1 MMQRFLVL
9 LVALTLSAGMGH
21 AADRLA
27 LIIGNDSYSHVPALE
42 KARNDASAMAET
54 LTGLG
59 FDVTRVLD
67 ADRRDMTR
75 AISGFTARLQ
85 PGDTALVFFAGHG
98 VEIDGENY
106 LLPTDIEAPASAA
119 EDFIKFE
126 SIGLSDILLRVQGT
140 GARTTLMVID
150 ACRDNPFAAGTG
162 RSLGGSRGL
171 ARVTAPEGTFVLF
184 SAGAQQQALDRLNG
198 PDEDPNSVFTRALL
212 PRLKEPGLEL
222 RQLVSEVRLEV
233 RDLALGQ
240 NHQQFPAY
248 YDELLGQFYFTD
260 AAAPA
265 PTPALDTPLQADFAT
280 ARGLDTVFAYEAF
293 LEKYQD
299 EEALEVAIAARR
311 LENLRLSTPSPTRTP
326 EPVAA
331 SKPEPQPD
339 PGLSKEIM
347 RQSQARLNALGCSA
361 GVADGVAGPRTRR
374 AFVNYLTA
382 SGSWLSLGDL
392 GTQDALSE
400 LTAARPPVCVDTT
413 RQAAAAPATP
423 QQVATEPQ
431 SLVGTWAFT
440 AQCPL
445 FIQSNGTTTYRAV
458 GAGRYAVTTRDNLGN
473 SANGTVTETGG
484 NTLSVR
490 LTWQNGDA
498 DNHSARLSAD
508 RRTITSTNYVG
519 CTATARKQ

>member
-1 MMQRFLVL
+1 MMMQRVLVFLI
-9 LVALTLSAGMGH
+9 ALTLSTGPGH

-27 LIIGNDSYSHVPALE
+27 LIIGNDSYAHVPALE
-42 KARNDASAMAET
+42 KARNDASAMAAT

-75 AISGFTARLQ
+75 SISGFTARLQ

-98 VEIDGENY
+98 ADIGGENY

-126 SIGLSDILLRVQGT
+126 SIGLSDVLMRVQAT
-140 GARTTLMVID
+140 GARTTLMIID
-150 ACRDNPFAAGTG
+150 ACRDNPFTAGTG

-184 SAGAQQQALDRLNG
+184 SAGAQQQALDRLDG

-233 RDLALGQ
+233 RDLALSQ

-265 PTPALDTPLQADFAT
+265 PAPTPGTALQADFAT

-293 LEKYQD
+293 LEKYEG

-311 LENLRLSTPSPTRTP
+311 LENLRLSTPAPTRTP
-326 EPVAA
+326 DPVAA
-331 SKPEPQPD
+331 PKPD
-339 PGLSKEIM
+339 PVPSKEIM

-392 GTQDALSE
+392 GSQDALDE

-413 RQAAAAPATP
+413 RQAAVTPETTPQPSPAAPP
-423 QQVATEPQ
+423 
-431 SLVGTWAFT
+431 SLAGTWAFT
-440 AQCPL
+440 AKCPL
-445 FIQSNGTTTYRAV
+445 FITSNGTTTYRAL
-458 GAGRYAVTTRDNLGN
+458 GGGRYAVTTRDNLGN

-508 RRTITSTNYVG
+508 RLTITSTNYVG